1 MAKIVQES
9 NFNRKTHRLTI
20 PLLIEVAGK
29 VYKCTDWSV
38 DGVGLSGVATRYQ
51 LNERIDAKLILPI
64 ADSTLSIQVQLEC
77 KNQDEQRTG
86 FAFHQLPANHKRL
99 LRHFVEQAVEGK
111 LDNVEDFLAIAS
123 APNIASPINQALN
136 LSDVDTLALK
146 RKFSIRSKLFIG
158 FAILFLCSLMTALY
172 FQLNYRVKGNAIV
185 LGNTLEIAAPI
196 DGIVRRV
203 NVAEGDQLSRNQH
216 VATLENT
223 KVNASISALNTSIA
237 QLTKSLN
244 NVEQPTDSTTLVD
257 AKRLLKKLAQ
267 IEQRDLKAYQQ
278 GQSLFADNAITQYDL
293 SQLERR
299 WLASSLAHN
308 KEALRQKEAQSQFER
323 AQQNTQTLQKQLFEK
338 RQQLK
343 ELELSKF
350 SKVYSPGAGAVYS
363 ITHAANTQIKK
374 DQVVT
379 LITTDSS
386 PYLLLPVTQTQLLS
400 LYMGIEAKVHI
411 PTEKRVVSAKVTA
424 LTPPLLTA
432 YEANAFPL
440 NPNLNYVR
448 LQFDKPIR
456 LPPFSHVEVWI
467 DTFEWF

>member
-20 PLLIEVAGK
+20 PLLIEIAGT
-29 VYKCTDWSV
+29 VHKCADWSV
-38 DGVGLSGVATRYQ
+38 DGVGLSGLTQSYKIG
-51 LNERIDAKLILPI
+51 EFIDAKLILPI
-64 ADSTLSIQVQLEC
+64 TDSTLSIQVKLEC
-77 KNQDEQRTG
+77 KNHNENRVG
-86 FAFHQLPANHKRL
+86 FAFYQLPSNHKRL

-111 LDNVEDFLAIAS
+111 LDNIEDFLAIAA
-123 APNIASPINQALN
+123 APNVASPINQALN

-146 RKFSIRSKLFIG
+146 RKFSVRSKLFIG
-158 FAILFLCSLMTALY
+158 FAILFLVVLMTALY

-185 LGNTLEIAAPI
+185 LGNTLEVAAPI

-203 NVAEGDQLSRNQH
+203 LISEGAQINQNQH
-216 VATLENT
+216 IATLENT
-223 KVNASISALNTSIA
+223 TVNASISALNNTIA
-237 QLTKSLN
+237 QLANSLSE
-244 NVEQPTDSTTLVD
+244 VSQPSDSNTLAD

-267 IEQRDLKAYQQ
+267 IEQRDLTAYQQ

-299 WLASSLAHN
+299 WLASSLAYN
-308 KEALRQKEAQSQFER
+308 KEALRQKEAQAQFER
-323 AQQNTQTLQKQLFEK
+323 AQQNTQSLQKQLVEK

-350 SKVYSPGAGAVYS
+350 SKVYAPGSGAVYS
-363 ITHAANTQIKK
+363 VTHAANTQIKK
-374 DQVVT
+374 DQVIT

-386 PYLLLPVTQTQLLS
+386 PYLLLPVTQAQLLA
-400 LYMGIEAKVHI
+400 LYMGIEAKIHI
-411 PTEKRVVSAKVTA
+411 PTEKRVVSAKVAA

-432 YEANAFPL
+432 YESNAFPL

-467 DTFEWF
+467 DTFELF